1 MAEHEQ
7 FPQCEGMEYYFARDG
22 RLVAMVARSNFE
34 SYGLYPPFLDTEEER
49 AFVKTAYDINLERE
63 RDTKAHITPDDFPL
77 QITLL
82 NRDPGSV
89 VKPHFHEVFGSP
101 HGKYRHQIMLT
112 LRGKI
117 RVGVYT
123 VDNEHLADVFL
134 EPGDL
139 ILMAEGHQIEFLEP
153 GTKVIEIKQ
162 GPIPA
167 AIANEM
173 VVLGN

>member
-1 MAEHEQ
+1 MTKHEQ
-7 FPQCEGMEYYFARDG
+7 FPECEGMEYYFADDG
-22 RLVAMVARSNFE
+22 RLVAMVVRSNFE
-34 SYGLYPPFLDTEEER
+34 SYGLFPPFLDTEEER
-49 AFVKTAYDINLERE
+49 AFVKTAYDINLDRE
-63 RDTKAHITPDDFPL
+63 RHTKAHVTPEDFPL

-89 VKPHFHEVFGSP
+89 VKPHYHNVFEAPTGD
-101 HGKYRHQIMLT
+101 YRHQIMLT
-112 LRGKI
+112 LRGRI
-117 RVGVYT
+117 RIGIFT
-123 VDNEHLADVFL
+123 VDNEHLTNVFL

-153 GTKVIEIKQ
+153 DTKVIEIKQ

-167 AIANEM
+167 AIADEM